1 MFAYNFKLRVL
12 WNIPTI
18 YGVGFLLWYISCPFL
33 ETNVNPCL
41 FVGGILLCFGSSR
54 PWQKHFTALFLQM
67 TQMYFPAKNF
77 FRFRARFLKLD
88 ILSTFEKFLCFNA
101 CQFLDTS
108 CVKTTIKYIR
118 RVCHIAIILN
128 TSCFVRTFSSHRRQ
142 DYFFK
147 SWLMSNKSF
156 ESIFQQTDWSF
167 ARRLN

>member
-1 MFAYNFKLRVL
+1 MLQFFTLVFSACLDSIRSTFAANVRVQFQTPCPL
-12 WNIPTI
+12 KHSNHIWRRFPSL
-18 YGVGFLLWYISCPFL
+18 VCFLPIL
-33 ETNVNPCL
+33 ETNVNLCL

-54 PWQKHFTALFLQM
+54 HWQKHFTALFLQM

-142 DYFFK
+142 DYFF
-147 SWLMSNKSF
+147 
-156 ESIFQQTDWSF
+156 
-167 ARRLN
+167 